1 MSVIAKIMLLTIGI
15 AQWTN
20 WRFLFNVAVHFLF
33 TKKFVFSQVQNF
45 FAGLV
50 NVVNIYENANGN
62 ENRQYYQSNNNVI
75 HGSPRRHFFHKTNVV
90 RLEKGELSSC
100 FKFIQHNPR
109 HEAQSEDPCD
119 HAYKNNVSPINCNV
133 KETQ

>member
-20 WRFLFNVAVHFLF
+20 WRFLFNVAMHFLF

-62 ENRQYYQSNNNVI
+62 ENRQYY
-75 HGSPRRHFFHKTNVV
+75 
-90 RLEKGELSSC
+90 
-100 FKFIQHNPR
+100 
-109 HEAQSEDPCD
+109 
-119 HAYKNNVSPINCNV
+119 
-133 KETQ
+133 